1 MTFFIALFIILMQFL
16 WKYVDDLVGKGLEW
30 HVILQLLFYA
40 SATFVPLALP
50 LAILLSSLM
59 TFGNMGEHFELVA
72 LKSSGISLQKFMRPL
87 IIMVVV
93 ICLLAFFFSNYI
105 LPIANLKMGS
115 LLYDVREQKPALN
128 IKEGVFYKGIEN
140 YVIKVGKK
148 DSDGEG
154 IHQIMIY
161 DHSQRMGN
169 INLTYAESG
178 RMKTTDDK
186 KYLVFTLYKGYNY
199 SEKVDLHNPYGV
211 KPLQRIYFDEQVR
224 KFDLS
229 SFAMNRTSEDFF
241 KDNYQMLNLRQLKS
255 GMDSLNIQLNK
266 KHDEFHMSL
275 TNRYFFLTHADLP
288 PDSMPDEQQRQEE
301 AQQLKPVESQQT
313 TFTPPGK
320 TSFFAKHLNNNNS
333 KTESH
338 IQNTLILAADS
349 IKSFDAFIK
358 MFPREERQRIVESAL
373 DASRSNK
380 DYTYYAHEDMWGRQ
394 KIIFRHEIEWHR
406 KFTLSIACL
415 ILFFIGAPLGAI
427 IRKGGFGL
435 PVVISVLFFVIYHV
449 ISITGEKFVRTGV
462 LPAWQGM
469 WVASAI
475 LFPIGII
482 LVLKATSDSPILDKD
497 SYYKLFKWVATH
509 IKPLLKSKS

>member
-186 KYLVFTLYKGYNY
+186 KYLVFTLYKVLGDLCL
-199 SEKVDLHNPYGV
+199 EK
-211 KPLQRIYFDEQVR
+211 
-224 KFDLS
+224 
-229 SFAMNRTSEDFF
+229 
-241 KDNYQMLNLRQLKS
+241 
-255 GMDSLNIQLNK
+255 
-266 KHDEFHMSL
+266 
-275 TNRYFFLTHADLP
+275 
-288 PDSMPDEQQRQEE
+288 
-301 AQQLKPVESQQT
+301 
-313 TFTPPGK
+313 
-320 TSFFAKHLNNNNS
+320 
-333 KTESH
+333 
-338 IQNTLILAADS
+338 
-349 IKSFDAFIK
+349 
-358 MFPREERQRIVESAL
+358 
-373 DASRSNK
+373 
-380 DYTYYAHEDMWGRQ
+380 
-394 KIIFRHEIEWHR
+394 
-406 KFTLSIACL
+406 
-415 ILFFIGAPLGAI
+415 
-427 IRKGGFGL
+427 
-435 PVVISVLFFVIYHV
+435 
-449 ISITGEKFVRTGV
+449 
-462 LPAWQGM
+462 
-469 WVASAI
+469 
-475 LFPIGII
+475 
-482 LVLKATSDSPILDKD
+482 
-497 SYYKLFKWVATH
+497 
-509 IKPLLKSKS
+509 